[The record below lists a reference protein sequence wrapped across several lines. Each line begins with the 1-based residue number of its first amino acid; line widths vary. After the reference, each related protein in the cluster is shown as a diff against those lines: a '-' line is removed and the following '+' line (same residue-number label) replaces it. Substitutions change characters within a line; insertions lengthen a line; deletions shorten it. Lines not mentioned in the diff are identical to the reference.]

1 LERDNV
7 VTMVN
12 WIKRLFR
19 KPKTKQKDLVHELA
33 LKIGY
38 GVIEAAQNDRRLRR
52 ALMSSAMAG
61 EIAETLNLIYQ
72 IQNNK

>member
-1 LERDNV
+1 M
-7 VTMVN
+7 VTIMR
-12 WIKRLFR
+12 WFR
-19 KPKTKQKDLVHELA
+19 KSQPKEKDLTRELA

>member
-1 LERDNV
+1 MAIVMR
-7 VTMVN
+7 
-12 WIKRLFR
+12 WFR
-19 KPKTKQKDLVHELA
+19 KSQSKEKDLTRELA

-72 IQNNK
+72 IQNKK